1 MIKDKKIP
9 PPCLRVKLLSKL
21 AVEELHKNVC
31 DQINKCTDQELYDI
45 GKRPNNCQ
53 LVSALQD
60 TFTSKEFSKGIG
72 RLYWHEHQKHP
83 KSNKSFCIALRA
95 VTELSIQC
103 VNCIETIVKFNGKE
117 VEGAEDKTHLCHL
130 KAEAGNLTLIVAHK
144 AQQSEDLFWEQ
155 LAALVN
161 KHLDHCIP
169 NESHIKAI
177 LRCPPNGIQKVLN
190 KREIST
196 FDTKSLQSGNEEMEV
211 GYDLSDVTFS
221 KEDLLIICNFEEG
234 EKVLYHSL
242 KEGKPVFTHAR
253 IVECPLK
260 TTASLSDKC
269 IKLHVGTNKGQP
281 IVLTVSLFQV
291 YKILNTSQRQSLI
304 SDHLSQFL
312 TPLIMATIPQQQNEL
327 SKWLRQIFLYN
338 GRYSCCS
345 ASQLSQR
352 IVAHMYYAFVTRN
365 MCPEI
370 FLPAVHFIME
380 IITEKE
386 SIVCD
391 ENPEDAIKV
400 IKDLI
405 GSFEEFVDTAF
416 ENIKS
421 SLVADEILTGIDYA
435 QQQSSLSR
443 IGREIATRLSTQTK

>member
-1 MIKDKKIP
+1 M
-9 PPCLRVKLLSKL
+9 
-21 AVEELHKNVC
+21 
-31 DQINKCTDQELYDI
+31 
-45 GKRPNNCQ
+45 
-53 LVSALQD
+53 
-60 TFTSKEFSKGIG
+60 
-72 RLYWHEHQKHP
+72 
-83 KSNKSFCIALRA
+83 
-95 VTELSIQC
+95 
-103 VNCIETIVKFNGKE
+103 KFNGKE
-117 VEGAEDKTHLCHL
+117 VPGAEDKTHLCHL

-155 LAALVN
+155 LAAVVN
-161 KHLDHCIP
+161 KHLDRCIP
-169 NESHIKAI
+169 NESHIKVI
-177 LRCPPNGIQKVLN
+177 LRCHPNNIQNVLN

-211 GYDLSDVTFS
+211 GYDLLDVTFS

-269 IKLHVGTNKGQP
+269 IKLHVGTTNKGQP

-304 SDHLSQFL
+304 SDHSSRFL
-312 TPLIMATIPQQQNEL
+312 TPLIMATIPQQQDEL

-345 ASQLSQR
+345 ASQLSRR

-365 MCPEI
+365 MSPEI
-370 FLPAVHFIME
+370 FLPAVNFIME
-380 IITEKE
+380 IITEKD

-405 GSFEEFVDTAF
+405 GSFEEFVDAVF
-416 ENIKS
+416 ENTKS
-421 SLVADEILTGIDYA
+421 SLVVEILTGIDYA

-443 IGREIATRLSTQTK
+443 IGGEIDTRLSTQTKSTLSTISSTYSQPPKLESSLTRTPYVSQ